1 MIWSVLSKDSK
12 LDIVP
17 FIHYGVIM
25 LITGSSA
32 IASVNFDESN
42 EVGIK
47 FTTNDTEYKFLAKD
61 VDLVRRGIEST
72 QAKSE
77 SVGRLIADYRKSG
90 QLTQV

>member
-1 MIWSVLSKDSK
+1 
-12 LDIVP
+12 
-17 FIHYGVIM
+17 M

-32 IASVNFDESN
+32 IAAVNFDESN

-61 VDLVRRGIEST
+61 VDLVRRGLEST
-72 QAKSE
+72 LAKNE